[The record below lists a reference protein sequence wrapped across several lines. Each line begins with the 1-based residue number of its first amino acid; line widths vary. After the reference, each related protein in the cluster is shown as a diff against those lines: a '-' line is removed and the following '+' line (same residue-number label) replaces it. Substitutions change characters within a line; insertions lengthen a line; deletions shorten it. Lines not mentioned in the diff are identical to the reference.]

1 MRLGSLSA
9 WSRWLSKTLSFGEK
23 WRNRTS
29 LASAGS
35 VPGLELLRAL
45 EEAQRA
51 VKRQALV
58 AEVSG
63 LLSVAFN
70 RESGY

>member
-1 MRLGSLSA
+1 MRLGCLSA
-9 WSRWLSKTLSFGEK
+9 WSRWLSKALGFGEK
-23 WRNRTS
+23 WRNRSS
-29 LASAGS
+29 LSNAGS
-35 VPGLELLRAL
+35 VPEQELLRAL